1 MRLLLTGSMDNG
13 KIVSRKCQAGKNPQ
27 EPDAKLAQLACH
39 NQNSFFLS
47 AMGYG
52 IRNSHPP
59 THLSPRT
66 LIPLEHSSPW
76 NTHPPGTLIPLEHS
90 SPLEP
95 PSPWNT
101 HPPLSIIKLILM

>member
-39 NQNSFFLS
+39 NQNSFFLP

-59 THLSPRT
+59 NP
-66 LIPLEHSSPW
+66 
-76 NTHPPGTLIPLEHS
+76 
-90 SPLEP
+90 
-95 PSPWNT
+95 
-101 HPPLSIIKLILM
+101 IKLDVFRFVPCYLHLMINTTC